1 MSLEAIGA
9 PAPESTIV
17 MDVAPPVGTSKP
29 VGLHSPPDSNNAM
42 NLDGSDSELSDID
55 DEDVDKLDD
64 SLKDDL
70 KRAAPQPKAEPV
82 PDPEPSSPKLNPE
95 VVVEDDIG
103 EVLPDH
109 WSGTVPVFRPTMK
122 QFQDFKLFVRQ
133 SPLLCPCPPLFCADS
148 PSRWKKSTSMA

>member
-17 MDVAPPVGTSKP
+17 MDVAPPVDTSKP

-42 NLDGSDSELSDID
+42 NLDDSDSELSDID
-55 DEDVDKLDD
+55 DEDVDKLND
-64 SLKDDL
+64 SLSDDF
-70 KRAAPQPKAEPV
+70 KRAAPEPKVEPAAN
-82 PDPEPSSPKLNPE
+82 PEPSSPKPDPE
-95 VVVEDDIG
+95 VAVEDDIG

-133 SPLLCPCPPLFCADS
+133 STTPTPPPIFSHCPPIVL
-148 PSRWKKSTSMA
+148 R